1 MQIGPFLA
9 VAAIVVI
16 TPGVDM
22 ALVTRN
28 ALMHGRRAAVMTAF
42 GINVGILFWVMA
54 AALGLAAVVSTSAS
68 AFAAIK
74 LAGAAYLVYLGIQA
88 LRSAR
93 RDRQEDQPIVRSAPS
108 SRLAFR
114 QGLVSNILNPKI
126 AVFFTSLL
134 PQFVGA
140 HGSAG
145 NLLLLGLLFNAM
157 GIGWLI
163 CYATAVARGRNVL
176 VRPRVKRTLDR
187 ISGLVVVGSEYASR
201 SKTASNAKVGG
212 SRGPSSSGSTTPAAA
227 SAPAT
232 PIAGADTPRSAVA
245 VKWWFPGRYF
255 GLHHKSRAL
264 EEWKRSHDAE
274 TLAEWKR
281 RQQEG

>member
-1 MQIGPFLA
+1 MHLGPFLA

-42 GINVGILFWVMA
+42 GINVGILFWVLA
-54 AALGLAAVVSTSAS
+54 AALGLAAVVSTSAT

-74 LAGAAYLVYLGIQA
+74 LAGAAYLVYLGVQA

-93 RDRQEDQPIVRSAPS
+93 AGRPETEPIPRSSPS

-134 PQFVGA
+134 PQFIAA

-145 NLLLLGLLFNAM
+145 DLLLLGLLFNAM
-157 GIGWLI
+157 GVSWLL
-163 CYATAVARGRNVL
+163 CYAIAVARGRNVL
-176 VRPRVKRTLDR
+176 VRPPVRRTLDR
-187 ISGLVVVGSEYASR
+187 ISGLVL
-201 SKTASNAKVGG
+201 
-212 SRGPSSSGSTTPAAA
+212 
-227 SAPAT
+227 
-232 PIAGADTPRSAVA
+232 VA
-245 VKWWFPGRYF
+245 LGTR
-255 GLHHKSRAL
+255 
-264 EEWKRSHDAE
+264 
-274 TLAEWKR
+274 LAFER
-281 RQQEG
+281 R